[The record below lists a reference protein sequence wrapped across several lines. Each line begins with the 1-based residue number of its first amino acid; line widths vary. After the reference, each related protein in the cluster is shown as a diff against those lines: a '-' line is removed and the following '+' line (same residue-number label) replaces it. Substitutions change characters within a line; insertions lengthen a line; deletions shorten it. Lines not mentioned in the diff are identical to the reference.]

1 MADREDDESVA
12 GLTQNTFLKAPLEP
26 CFDLF
31 SGLLEGDSNLG
42 ECSNNTSNNTTTYS
56 DHVLT
61 AEKELEVDTLN
72 SKDKVKL
79 CKNEKSETTRSGF
92 HNCTFFVQHDFLA

>member
-1 MADREDDESVA
+1 MADREDDESLA
-12 GLTQNTFLKAPLEP
+12 GLTQNTFLKVPLEP

-31 SGLLEGDSNLG
+31 SGLSSSHEESHLDYAEVSDIRNVID
-42 ECSNNTSNNTTTYS
+42 CSK
-56 DHVLT
+56 
-61 AEKELEVDTLN
+61 KEVEVDTLN

>member
-31 SGLLEGDSNLG
+31 SGLFEGDSNLG
-42 ECSNNTSNNTTTYS
+42 E
-56 DHVLT
+56 VR
-61 AEKELEVDTLN
+61 K
-72 SKDKVKL
+72 K
-79 CKNEKSETTRSGF
+79 
-92 HNCTFFVQHDFLA
+92 